1 MSNKWLAIQSFK
13 KNQELLSAIN
23 VLSIKTKLDLAGAS
37 DEAID
42 DSANHARQKVVSF
55 VTALE
60 NVVTETEQDGM
71 EPVLGA
77 DPRLRQLAVRFIS
90 AKSNRRRSRSAL
102 FHTTLERT
110 RQLLD
115 SDRPED
121 RQALA
126 DSLEDLR
133 VLLEEQAHTDAE
145 RVLGDI

>member
-23 VLSIKTKLDLAGAS
+23 VLSIKTKLDSAGVS
-37 DEAID
+37 DEEID
-42 DSANHARQKVVSF
+42 DAANHARQKLATF

-60 NVVTETEQDGM
+60 NVVSETEQDGM

-77 DPRLRQLAVRFIS
+77 DPRLRQLAMRFIS
-90 AKSNRRRSRSAL
+90 AKSNRRRFRSAL
-102 FHTTLERT
+102 FQTTLERT

-115 SDRPED
+115 SEGPED

-126 DSLEDLR
+126 ESLEDLR